1 MTAIASHL
9 SAAELE
15 ARYATAADPVSKSH
29 FHAIWLLFLGY
40 AANDVAAILSFSV
53 RWVNLLLKRYN
64 KQGPDSLEDLRQG
77 NGAAP
82 ATPVFFELTSRLE
95 RRKDGLDVFRRL
107 GGHVLIALDGT
118 EYYHAMLG
126 ATLVAPGHDKVIPL
140 PAEFIAPQDGADKQD
155 CETAAAKRWLAA
167 HGSRYAALK
176 PIYLGGNLFAMHTVC
191 ESMDDLRRLARQKHG
206 SRSQL
211 FNAIAAVTAFL
222 LFPSGKIF
230 SRPSLS
236 FDLPLHRHEAARPS
250 IGCAGGGK
258 YEKMPNCELLV
269 HDRWYIF
276 RHGDAH

>member
-1 MTAIASHL
+1 
-9 SAAELE
+9 
-15 ARYATAADPVSKSH
+15 
-29 FHAIWLLFLGY
+29 
-40 AANDVAAILSFSV
+40 V

-118 EYYHAMLG
+118 EYFCSKEINCPNCLS
-126 ATLVAPGHDKVIPL
+126 TLVAPGHDKVIPL
-140 PAEFIAPQDGADKQD
+140 PAEFIAPQGGADKQD

-222 LFPSGKIF
+222 LFPSWENFLQTIAF
-230 SRPSLS
+230 VRP
-236 FDLPLHRHEAARPS
+236 PPAP
-250 IGCAGGGK
+250 
-258 YEKMPNCELLV
+258 P
-269 HDRWYIF
+269 
-276 RHGDAH
+276 